1 MAVTTCSTFEL
12 VVLKRG
18 KSTLEEGMLFPRLI
32 DRLTPPSQAL
42 WAAKL
47 GYLPRMMASAIY
59 CAGPEGLP
67 GCQFC
72 SVRTV
77 VYESHAP
84 ALDGHIRSL
93 AEDGLMAELASSEVG
108 FSVTGTTVG
117 PEHLPGWGSSSRGWP
132 PRGESVSCFWRHQPI
147 LLCSCWTCWLA
158 LSTDTETDTAGLWT
172 TLWVTR
178 V

>member
-18 KSTLEEGMLFPRLI
+18 KSTLEEGMLFPWLI

-59 CAGPEGLP
+59 CTGPEGLP

-72 SVRTV
+72 SVLTV

-84 ALDGHIRSL
+84 ALDGHIRFL

-132 PRGESVSCFWRHQPI
+132 PRGESVSCF
-147 LLCSCWTCWLA
+147 
-158 LSTDTETDTAGLWT
+158 
-172 TLWVTR
+172 
-178 V
+178 